1 MIVYITRDLMFSSRV
16 RPIATNLGLTLKVA
30 STWEDGYQKWQQG
43 VVDSIAASAAET
55 PPAHVLVVDL
65 KAVSDLAELTHWLPK
80 FREGTSDRPCR
91 TLAYGPHV
99 HEAHLA
105 AAKQAGFD
113 AVMTQ
118 GQFDRTFATWLAG
131 PTTST
136 QS

>member
-30 STWEDGYQKWQQG
+30 SGWEDGFQKWQQLL
-43 VVDSIAASAAET
+43 AEPNASSLGEASSAD
-55 PPAHVLVVDL
+55 VLVVDL
-65 KAVSDLAELTHWLPK
+65 KAVNDLAELTQWLPK
-80 FREGTSDRPCR
+80 FREASGERPLR

-105 AAKQAGFD
+105 AAKEAGFE

-118 GQFDRTFATWLAG
+118 GQFDRTFATWLAS
-131 PTTST
+131 PPASV
-136 QS
+136 